1 MARKGLYTKTKTP
14 GIYYNNDTGKYDV
27 KYNYKSYDPVS
38 KKNKYHSKWKTG
50 INTINEAKK
59 VLYEFSNKKDELKDK
74 DITLKGALD
83 LWKLKANAQ
92 NYSPSSLKNTNE
104 SFKMMTKYIDENTKI
119 KDITEDTYLKLF
131 DDLRNKQKYSEET
144 LHTINATFRK
154 LINLVY
160 KKRLISENPLHR
172 CDSIKTKKSNKKE
185 PIEYYD
191 FMLIDNYFA
200 SHYFV
205 RLGEDCYPRIR
216 LLYNILYYCGLR
228 LGEALAL
235 TYADFEGDTFRGYTL
250 NVNKTYL
257 SQWKITKEP
266 KNIKCRKIPV
276 CHNLANRFDDYYDP
290 TSDINKNEKM
300 FKFTHANCQHFLD
313 KACKYLGLPHY
324 TSHQFRHTFISNLIN
339 QNVPISIIEK
349 VSGDTQE
356 TILKTY
362 SHSFE
367 NYEKIIL
374 NALDNLSDVTK

>member
-14 GIYYNNDTGKYDV
+14 GVYYNNDTGKYDV
-27 KYNYKSYDPVS
+27 KYNYKVYDPVL
-38 KKNKYHSKWKTG
+38 KKNKYLSKWKTG
-50 INTINEAKK
+50 INTVNEAKK
-59 VLYEFSNKKDELKDK
+59 VLFEFSNNKDGLKDK
-74 DITLKGALD
+74 DITLKGALE
-83 LWKLKANAQ
+83 LWKLKGNAQ
-92 NYSPSSLKNTNE
+92 NYSPSTFKNTDE
-104 SFKMMTKYIDENTKI
+104 SFKMLTKYIDENTKI
-119 KDITEDTYLKLF
+119 KDITEDVYLKLF

-154 LINLVY
+154 LINIVY
-160 KKRLISENPLHR
+160 KKNLIKENPLHR
-172 CDSIKTKKSNKKE
+172 CDSIKTKKTKPKE

-191 FMLIDNYFA
+191 FKRIDNYFA
-200 SHYFV
+200 CHSYV

-235 TYADFEGDTFRGYTL
+235 TYADFEGDSYRGYTL
-250 NVNKTYL
+250 NVDKTYL

-276 CHNLANRFDDYYDP
+276 CHNLILRFDDYYDP
-290 TSDINKNEKM
+290 TSGIDKNEKM
-300 FKFTHANCQHFLD
+300 FKFTHANCQHFLE
-313 KACKYLGLPHY
+313 KACNDLGLPHF

-367 NYEKIIL
+367 NYEKFIL
-374 NALDNLSDVTK
+374 DAMNSLGDITK